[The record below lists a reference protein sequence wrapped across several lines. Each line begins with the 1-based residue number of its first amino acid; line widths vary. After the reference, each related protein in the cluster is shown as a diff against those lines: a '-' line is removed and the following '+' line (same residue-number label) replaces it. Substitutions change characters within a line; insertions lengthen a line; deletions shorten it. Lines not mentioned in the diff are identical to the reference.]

1 MKNIDSNGHVRGES
15 LFIDDIITKSNT
27 LHAAVLSSN
36 VAHANQLKI
45 DISEALTFPG
55 VEAVILA
62 KDIPGENQ
70 IGGIILDEPLLAED
84 EIHFQGQPLAIVVA
98 ESNFIARQARKLIKV
113 TCNQLPVITTAKQ
126 AKQQGKFINPP
137 RSFGMGDVDK
147 AFAEC
152 DYVFE
157 DEAFSNGQE
166 HLYLETQGAYAERME
181 NGCIKLMSSTQGPT
195 VVQRIAARVLG
206 VPMNKIEV
214 DVTRLGGGFG
224 GKEDQATPWA
234 CMAALATHLTQKPVK
249 LILDRHDDL
258 KMTGKRHPYES
269 SFKIGLE
276 KNLKIKAFAV
286 EFLQNSGAA
295 ADLSPAIAERT
306 LFHATNSYFI
316 PNVKT
321 VVHSCKTNLP
331 PNTAFRGFG
340 GPQGKFVIESAI
352 AKAAEQ
358 LEIPAWKI
366 QKANLLQ
373 ENDEFYY
380 GQIAENVEAQ
390 NCWNQFDKTFN
401 INEFQKEIDSF
412 NDTNKQFKKG
422 MALMPICFGISFT
435 NTPMNHARALVHIYQ
450 DGSVGISTGAVEMG
464 QGVNTKMLQI
474 AAQTFSI
481 PEQLIKLET

>member
-206 VPMNKIEV
+206 VPMNKI
-214 DVTRLGGGFG
+214 
-224 GKEDQATPWA
+224 
-234 CMAALATHLTQKPVK
+234 
-249 LILDRHDDL
+249 
-258 KMTGKRHPYES
+258 
-269 SFKIGLE
+269 
-276 KNLKIKAFAV
+276 
-286 EFLQNSGAA
+286 
-295 ADLSPAIAERT
+295 
-306 LFHATNSYFI
+306 
-316 PNVKT
+316 
-321 VVHSCKTNLP
+321 
-331 PNTAFRGFG
+331 
-340 GPQGKFVIESAI
+340 
-352 AKAAEQ
+352 
-358 LEIPAWKI
+358 
-366 QKANLLQ
+366 
-373 ENDEFYY
+373 
-380 GQIAENVEAQ
+380 
-390 NCWNQFDKTFN
+390 
-401 INEFQKEIDSF
+401 
-412 NDTNKQFKKG
+412 
-422 MALMPICFGISFT
+422 
-435 NTPMNHARALVHIYQ
+435 
-450 DGSVGISTGAVEMG
+450 
-464 QGVNTKMLQI
+464 
-474 AAQTFSI
+474 
-481 PEQLIKLET
+481 